1 MNLTTLSGKFEA
13 LKSLGFNIPFN
24 KTVSSREEAHEL
36 FRRISDSRESLDHE
50 IDGVV
55 FSVDNI
61 SDMRNMGI
69 SSGDKLKPN
78 GQIACK
84 FAPKGAYVT
93 IKEIIWSQDGGQYA
107 TPVGIFESTYLSGA
121 NCTNVSLKSLEW
133 MEENLVGVGSV
144 VFCVRSGDIIPHVLE
159 DQPNWLLKQ
168 STDFRTPIKCQYCE
182 GSMIR
187 IGARISCDN
196 EDCIAKQAHKIAHFL
211 SSFGVK
217 GLDVKSLR
225 AYTKAGIRLGDFFED
240 SAQSIITAKITNGI
254 SLGLK
259 ISKVVWDKIQ
269 RQLYSN

>member
-13 LKSLGFNIPFN
+13 LKSLGFNTPFN
-24 KTVSSREEAHEL
+24 KTVASREEAHEL
-36 FRRISDSRESLDHE
+36 FQQISDSRENLDHE

-69 SSGDKLKPN
+69 ASGDKLKPN

-107 TPVGIFESTYLSGA
+107 TPVGIYESTYLDGA

-133 MEENLVGVGSV
+133 MEKNKIGVGSV
-144 VFCVRSGDIIPHVLE
+144 VYCVRSGGCIPTIP
-159 DQPNWLLKQ
+159 DDFPNWKLSE
-168 STDFRTPIKCQYCE
+168 STDFRTPTKCQYCE

-187 IGARISCDN
+187 VGARISCDN
-196 EDCIAKQAHKIAHFL
+196 EDCLAKQAHRIAHFL
-211 SSFGVK
+211 SSFGVR

-225 AYTKAGIRLGDFFED
+225 SYTEAGIRLGDFFED
-240 SAQSIITAKITNGI
+240 NAVSQIRS
-254 SLGLK
+254 K
-259 ISKVVWDKIQ
+259 ISTFNAAGGKISIKVWDKIVK
-269 RQLYSN
+269 QLYL